1 MGQDDASA
9 DQVRRVLREAIVID
23 GHGHTLDTAYET
35 RKRLHHP
42 LPGMT
47 DVPRMRAGGVTAQ
60 ISACYVADARTE
72 GSGPNGRYRPLD
84 TVLQMLDLFH
94 GELEAEAGEYVTLG
108 ATAEDVEAAKKEGKC
123 VLILGLEGAD
133 PLNADEDLE
142 TLRVLHQLGLR
153 HTLIAHEGRNAF
165 GTSSAFWTGTEWR
178 EYDPELDGPGG
189 LTPRGKGLV
198 QELNRLGILVDVSH
212 LAEASFWDVLEVGRG
227 PVVATH
233 SNARALSDC
242 QRNLTDEQIEA
253 IAEVGGVVGATA
265 MRLCSGEYADL
276 DTLLDQIDHMVQLVG
291 MEHVGFG
298 TDFGFEGY
306 VPPGLEHIGKL
317 GNLERGLLA
326 RGYGARDVQRILG
339 LNFLRVFRAVAQPEP
354 LGTHGI

>member
-1 MGQDDASA
+1 MAQDDASEDRA
-9 DQVRRVLREAIVID
+9 RRVLREAIVID
-23 GHGHTLDTAYET
+23 GHGHTLDAAYEA

-47 DVPRMRAGGVTAQ
+47 DVPRMRAGEVTAQ
-60 ISACYVADARTE
+60 ISACYVADVRTE

-84 TVLQMLDLFH
+84 TVLQMLDFFH
-94 GELEAEAGEYVTLG
+94 GELEAGAGEYVALG
-108 ATAEDVEAAKKEGKC
+108 ATAEEVEVAKKEGKC

-189 LTPRGKGLV
+189 LTPRGKELV

-242 QRNLTDEQIEA
+242 QRNLTDEQIAA
-253 IAEVGGVVGATA
+253 IAETGGVVGATA
-265 MRLCSGEYADL
+265 MRLCPDEKSDL
-276 DTLLDQIDHMVQLVG
+276 GTCLDQIDYLVG
-291 MEHVGFG
+291 LVGAVHVGFG
-298 TDFGFEGY
+298 TDFGREGY
-306 VPPGLEHIGKL
+306 GPPGLEDIGKI
-317 GNLERGLLA
+317 GNLARGLLV
-326 RGYGARDVQRILG
+326 RGYGAEDVQGILG
-339 LNFLRVFRAVAQPEP
+339 GNLFRVFKAAAEP
-354 LGTHGI
+354 KP